1 VGVGYPLGRRP
12 VLLSKAIPVI
22 NMIPDFQAHE
32 PRDYPLYF
40 RNDGHWLPAGHA
52 IAAAS
57 IFKQLLPFLKRA
69 ESGAQT

>member
-1 VGVGYPLGRRP
+1 MKLRPTLRFSIELLHGLGV
-12 VLLSKAIPVI
+12 
-22 NMIPDFQAHE
+22 
-32 PRDYPLYF
+32 PLYF

-69 ESGAQT
+69 EPESHAPVAAP